1 MATNP
6 GSGKIAQFVNSVNK
20 DPHARIQFLL
30 NPAEA
35 LQHVGIQLSDD
46 VKAELKEVVHEYLRK
61 FPAIAMLPTGVS
73 HGREASAAAAL
84 AEAVA
89 ERVGM
94 YVV

>member
-1 MATNP
+1 MANNP
-6 GSGKIAQFVNSVNK
+6 GSGKIAQFVHSVNN

-30 NPAEA
+30 NPGQA
-35 LQHVGIQLSDD
+35 LQNAGIQLSDD
-46 VKAELKEVVHEYLRK
+46 ARAELEAVVHDYLQK

-73 HGREASAAAAL
+73 HGPEASAAAAL

-94 YVV
+94 YLV